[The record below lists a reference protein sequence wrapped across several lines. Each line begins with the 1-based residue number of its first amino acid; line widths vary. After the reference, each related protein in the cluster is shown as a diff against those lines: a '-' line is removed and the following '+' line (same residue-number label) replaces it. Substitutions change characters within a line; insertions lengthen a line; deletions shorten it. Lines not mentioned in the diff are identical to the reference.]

1 MAGHPRDALAVF
13 VTLIHN
19 VDTVLSSKDNPL
31 WALGKHQ
38 LSRVTNPLIPFQV
51 GASPL
56 NEEVLEVLES
66 WKQ

>member
-1 MAGHPRDALAVF
+1 MAEHPHDALAVF

-19 VDTVLSSKDNPL
+19 GDTVLSSKDNAL
-31 WALGKHQ
+31 WALGKLQ
-38 LSRVTNPLIPFQV
+38 LSSVTNPLIPFQE

-56 NEEVLEVLES
+56 NEEVLEVPES